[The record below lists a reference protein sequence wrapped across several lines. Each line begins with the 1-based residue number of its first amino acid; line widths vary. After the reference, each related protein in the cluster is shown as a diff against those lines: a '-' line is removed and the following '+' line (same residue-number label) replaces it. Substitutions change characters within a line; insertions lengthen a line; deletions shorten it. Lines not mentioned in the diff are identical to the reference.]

1 MVVPTAFRW
10 PDAREAGTHARVRA
24 RVKRVI
30 GLDLFPDESVAIEYG
45 RLLNTGDPVAE
56 RFVNETFLGA
66 LGPERAR
73 EMLNR
78 ALAGSVD
85 DVPDAPESMREL
97 FADFESVPDWVN
109 QELVEQGCGRLA
121 TLGLHPGFDWQRRDP
136 GRLHRG
142 LFGGAAVAVRGVC
155 RRLCAESLS
164 GDQSLVDRGVPP
176 RCRAD
181 AGFPRAAHLDA
192 SPSHAC
198 QRPSPGG

>member
-1 MVVPTAFRW
+1 M
-10 PDAREAGTHARVRA
+10 RVRA

-45 RLLNTGDPVAE
+45 RLLNTCDPVAE

-109 QELVEQGCGRLA
+109 QELVE
-121 TLGLHPGFDWQRRDP
+121 H
-136 GRLHRG
+136 
-142 LFGGAAVAVRGVC
+142 GAAVWRRWGYTLGSIGNAGTLDAYTEASLAVPLSLSGGVC